1 MVDSFPFTFLCDD
14 INTIFIRTSA
24 SLDCAPLGIMHD
36 SFHTKLIVLGSIHQN
51 YELRSKIVYL

>member
-36 SFHTKLIVLGSIHQN
+36 SFHTKLKGLSSIHQN
-51 YELRSKIVYL
+51 KKWDQR